1 MTLSLS
7 AMCAIIIFSA
17 TYLFVA
23 VGQLPK
29 LRLDRTGA
37 ALLGASLMVASG
49 VLSLQEAYRAIDF
62 NTLALLLGMM
72 ILVANLRLSGVF
84 ALVNAWLAARVRS
97 PFGLL
102 CAVTLLSGILSAF
115 LVNDMICLVL
125 APLILEL
132 TKRLQRNP
140 VPYLLAVAMAANVG
154 SVATITGNPQNII
167 VGSVSGLGY
176 RAFFSA
182 LAPVAGV
189 GLALTVVLIAMAFRT
204 EFRIGSRL
212 QSVDGTPRCHR
223 VLAVKSVAVALGLVL
238 ALFAGVEPARAALLA
253 GALLLITR
261 RVKARKVYEDI
272 DGALLL
278 LFAGLFVVV
287 GGLEKAV
294 LGSQL
299 PAAAGSW
306 PLGHLPVLV
315 GVTAVLS
322 NLVSNVP
329 AVLLLKPFV
338 QALPDAGSAWLA
350 VAMASTLA
358 GNFTLLG
365 SVANLIVVERARASR
380 LDIGFWAYFRVG
392 APLTLVTL
400 LFGTLWLAAR

>member
-1 MTLSLS
+1 
-7 AMCAIIIFSA
+7 MCAIIIFSA